1 MITIVSFVGRSKSGK
16 TTLLETVIGKLKAMD
31 YRVGVIKHTPHGFD
45 IDHNGKDTWRFSK
58 AGANVVAA
66 VSSNRIAVIEE
77 VQEEPDLDRVRA
89 LFEGKVD
96 IILTEGYKTSNTDKI
111 LVARNGSELEQ
122 VKCNGEILATVSS
135 RLSSDGI
142 PVFRPED
149 IRDVIN
155 LLVQQLGERERPL
168 RELLFPAV

>member
-1 MITIVSFVGRSKSGK
+1 MG
-16 TTLLETVIGKLKAMD
+16 

-45 IDHNGKDTWRFSK
+45 IDPDGKDTWRFSK
-58 AGANVVAA
+58 AGASVVSA
-66 VSSNRIAVIEE
+66 VSSNRIAFIEE
-77 VQEEPDLDRVRA
+77 VQEEPDLDRMRT

-149 IRDVIN
+149 IRAVVN
-155 LLVQQLGERERPL
+155 LLVQQIGEIVGSLP
-168 RELLFPAV
+168 ELPRSKVCNQSLTGFE